1 MSDCVFGARSGRRD
15 RKWARLERSQ
25 HTCIL
30 VIGDLRKA
38 TKFHEFPAAGGCW
51 RAFGVVGK
59 SCCEAYGKKK
69 EGEEVLE

>member
-1 MSDCVFGARSGRRD
+1 MC
-15 RKWARLERSQ
+15 
-25 HTCIL
+25 L
-30 VIGDLRKA
+30 VRVVVAEIGNGHA
-38 TKFHEFPAAGGCW
+38 KFHEFPAAGGCW